1 METSGE
7 NKKKE
12 QNDTKTKE
20 DINLSKQNKT
30 NEPKGISEINKNS
43 NRVKECMLE
52 TSPLI
57 KIDRNISNVSKS
69 ICKIKIETSLGTK
82 YGTGFLLRFYI
93 DQESFYC
100 LVSNEHVISKDIIN
114 NENNIYISYDSEFK
128 SANIELDKNKR
139 YIKSFTDIELDV
151 TIVEIIEE
159 DNIFRDYFLFPESEE
174 RINNGLIIYIPLYT
188 EGNELK
194 VAKGRIKE
202 INNYEFTHLA
212 STLKGSSGS
221 PIFLEN
227 SIDVIGIHKEGST
240 IKLENY
246 GDFIYPA
253 INIIKEDIRKKR
265 DKGKY
270 IDGKYIWEDNKY
282 YIGEFKNNIPN
293 GKGIKYYSNGNI
305 YMMVIL

>member
-1 METSGE
+1 MGICESKANAT
-7 NKKKE
+7 E
-12 QNDTKTKE
+12 QPRKAE
-20 DINLSKQNKT
+20 DIKESQIIKT
-30 NEPKGISEINKNS
+30 NDPKGISEINKNS

-82 YGTGFLLRFYI
+82 YGTGFLLRFSI

-128 SANIELDKNKR
+128 SANIKLDKNKR
-139 YIKSFTDIELDV
+139 YIQSFTDIDV

-159 DNIFRDYFLFPESEE
+159 DNIFRDYFLYAEPEE
-174 RINNGLIIYIPLYT
+174 RIKNRLINMNIYIPQYA
-188 EGNELK
+188 EGKELK
-194 VAKGRIKE
+194 NAKGIIKE

-212 STLKGSSGS
+212 STLRGASGS

-227 SIDVIGIHKEGST
+227 SISVIGINKEGNT
-240 IKLENY
+240 VKLENY

-270 IDGKYIWEDNKY
+270 INGKYI
-282 YIGEFKNNIPN
+282 
-293 GKGIKYYSNGNI
+293 
-305 YMMVIL
+305 